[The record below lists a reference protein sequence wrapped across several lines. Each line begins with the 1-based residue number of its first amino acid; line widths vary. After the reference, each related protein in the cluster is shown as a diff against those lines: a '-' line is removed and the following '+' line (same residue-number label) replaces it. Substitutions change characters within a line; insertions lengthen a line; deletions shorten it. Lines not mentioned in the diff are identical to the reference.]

1 MTGLSMTFL
10 ATTRRLLGRF
20 LAALAILL
28 LAGTAAGI
36 LVIRSGWFREK
47 VRERIISEIETASG
61 GRVEVDRFS
70 FRWETLTATV
80 SGFVLHGTEP
90 ANETPLLRVESVTVG
105 LRIIS
110 MMERKVDLSS
120 LRIDKPRLRIVI
132 DSAGSNNFPVPR
144 GPRNGK
150 DWARNLVDVA
160 VREYAVTG
168 GLAEVDIRNVP
179 LDFRGEDLAIQMSR
193 DSTAARY
200 QGKIATRRLRIAA
213 DLMAPAETDLD
224 AAFVLDATRLNLAP
238 LRLTAGKSRVDLNG
252 YLTNLRMPRGTFQT
266 KAELALADAV
276 PMFSL
281 PLKPTGTASF
291 EGDLSISFADGFDY
305 TLAGRTTAQGLG
317 YSYDRLKIENA
328 SASAAVTATPARV
341 TLKDLQAAALGAK
354 ITGQAELV
362 RTEERASPEFHFRGK
377 IGDLEVRQAAA
388 IFTDRPLPWNGVLAG
403 SVEADAV
410 LGKSRTKMALS
421 LSIAP
426 VSEGVPVDGHVEMSY
441 DQEKSLLSLGDS
453 RVSTPATSLIVAGTL
468 DQSLAVRARTTSMD
482 DVLTAL
488 SLAGEGAPKT
498 LPLRFGTGGEATLA
512 GTVTGGLTDPM
523 FHGEVA
529 IANASIEGHRF
540 DRFSGDVAASH
551 KSVELRRMTISRGQ
565 TQIAG
570 DVTVVAGAGDFAA
583 GPLTAQLNVRNAS
596 LAEAAREL
604 DVATDAQG
612 MASAT
617 VHLSGTARQPE
628 AEITINAREVSA
640 NGEQAESLR
649 GALRYT
655 DHSLAVT
662 GGQADV
668 GTGKVLFSGAFEHP
682 VNDYKNGEARLD
694 VTAQNV
700 PFARLAALRALQ
712 PGVEARLDGQADI
725 RGRVQNG
732 ALQVRS
738 VKGDASARTVTLDKD
753 ALGDVSLSAET
764 SGNELALQAK
774 ARLRGTPID
783 AQGKFRMDADM
794 PGSLTFR
801 FPRLT
806 ITALHDLLMLR
817 GTAEQKAEEPPVD
830 GYVEGSGTATVSL
843 KRPENLQAEVKIDTL
858 QLNTKS
864 PQNLRLGVQS
874 QDVQIRNAQPI
885 LIAAN
890 MREARIRAAHLTAL
904 DTDLEVGGAIP
915 LQGNGGADL
924 NVAGTVNLAVLQL
937 LNADLLARGRATV
950 GVSIRGSVRDPLI
963 NGRMEFTGTSLYM
976 NDVPS
981 GLDNAAGTIVF
992 DRNRATIETL
1002 TAQTGGGQVAFHG
1015 FLEFGN
1021 TLIYRLQA
1029 EARQVRVRYPED
1041 VSFTGNAQ
1049 LALTGTSDAS
1059 TLSGTVTLNRAAISP
1074 RVDLGKLLAQAA
1086 KPSPAPPNPNE
1097 YLRGMRFDV
1106 HVSNSPTFELE
1117 TSLTRNVETEVDL
1130 HLRGT
1135 PLRPALQGSIAV
1147 NSGEIQVFGNRYTV
1161 NRGDIRFLNPVKIE
1175 PVLDMNLETRTRGI
1189 TVNVAISGSA
1199 ERLNVNYSSDPPL
1212 QSREIIALLAV
1223 GRDPTA
1229 LSNAAQF
1236 SSSTS
1241 GFSDAGGLLGQA
1253 VSQELSNRLQRF
1265 FGASRVKIDPTM
1277 TGIDNLPSARLTVEQ
1292 QVSRDISLTY
1302 ITNLN
1307 RTQEQIVR
1315 VQWDLNRQWSA
1326 VAIRNSNGLFGVDI
1340 QFRKRFK

>member
-1 MTGLSMTFL
+1 MTGLPAAL
-10 ATTRRLLGRF
+10 RWLGRF
-20 LAALAILL
+20 LAALVILSL
-28 LAGTAAGI
+28 VCAAAGV
-36 LVIRSGWFREK
+36 LVVRSGWFREK
-47 VRERIISEIETASG
+47 VRARIVAEVEQATG
-61 GRVEVDRFS
+61 GRVEIGRFS

-80 SGFVLHGTEP
+80 AGFVLHGMEP
-90 ANETPLLRVESVTVG
+90 ESEPPLLRVESVRVG
-105 LRIIS
+105 LRVIS

-120 LRIDKPRLRIVI
+120 LLIDKPRLRIVI
-132 DSAGSNNFPVPR
+132 YPDGSNNLPEPR
-144 GPRNGK
+144 GVRNGK
-150 DWARNLVDVA
+150 DWAQNLVDLA
-160 VREYAVTG
+160 IRRYAVTD
-168 GLAEVDIRNVP
+168 GLAEVDVRKVP
-179 LDFRGEDLAIQMSR
+179 LNFSGEDLAVQMSR
-193 DSTAARY
+193 DPGVARY
-200 QGKIATRRLRIAA
+200 RGEVASRRLRIAA
-213 DLMAPAETDLD
+213 DFMAPTETDMS
-224 AAFVLDATRLNLAP
+224 AAFTLDATRLNLAP
-238 LRLTAGKSRVDLNG
+238 LRVTAGKSRVELNG
-252 YLTNLRMPRGTFQT
+252 DLTNLRMPRGTFRA

-281 PLKPTGTASF
+281 PVKPAGAAAFDGELSVSF
-291 EGDLSISFADGFDY
+291 SGGFDY
-305 TLAGRTTAQGLG
+305 KLSGRTIAKGLS
-317 YSYDRLKIENA
+317 YTYDRLRLENA
-328 SASAAVTATPARV
+328 TVSAAVTATPARV
-341 TLKDLQAAALGAK
+341 TLQDLQATALGAK
-354 ITGQAELV
+354 ITGQADLV
-362 RTEERASPEFHFRGK
+362 HTEDAAHPDFHFQGK
-377 IGDLEVRQAAA
+377 IDDLEVRQAAA
-388 IFTDRPLPWNGVLAG
+388 ILTDRQLPWNGMLAG
-403 SVEADAV
+403 TVEAHAV
-410 LGKSRTKMALS
+410 LGKPRTNATV
-421 LSIAP
+421 SIAIAP
-426 VSEGVPVDGHVEMSY
+426 MTEGVPVDGQIEMTY
-441 DQEKSLLSLGDS
+441 DQEKSILSFGDS
-453 RVSTPATSLIVAGTL
+453 RVSTPATSLIVAGAF
-468 DQSLAVRARTTSMD
+468 DQSLTVRARTTNVD

-488 SLAGEGAPKT
+488 SMAGDGAPKT
-498 LPLRFGTGGEATLA
+498 LPLQFAKGGEATLA
-512 GTVTGGLTDPM
+512 GTLTGRLTEPM
-523 FHGEVA
+523 FHGEIA
-529 IANASIEGHRF
+529 LANASVEGHAF
-540 DRFSGDVAASH
+540 DRLRGDIAASRG
-551 KSVELRRMTISRGQ
+551 SVEIRRLTVSRGQ
-565 TQIAG
+565 TQIDG
-570 DVTVVAGAGDFAA
+570 DVTVAAAGGDFTA
-583 GPLTAQLNVRNAS
+583 GPLTAQLNARNVS

-604 DVATDAQG
+604 GIATDARG
-612 MASAT
+612 TASAA
-617 VHLSGTARQPE
+617 VHLSGTARNPE

-649 GALRYT
+649 GTLRYT
-655 DHSLAVT
+655 DRSLAVT
-662 GGQADV
+662 GGQADL
-668 GTGKVLFSGAFEHP
+668 GTGKVLFAGAFEHP

-694 VTAQNV
+694 VTSQNV
-700 PFARLAALRALQ
+700 RFTRIAALQKLQ
-712 PGVEARLDGQADI
+712 PTADARLDGKAEV
-725 RGRVQNG
+725 RARVQNG

-738 VKGDASARTVTLDKD
+738 IKGDASARGVTLDKE
-753 ALGDVSLSAET
+753 ALGDVNLAAET

-774 ARLRGTPID
+774 AQVRGTPIE

-794 PGSLTFR
+794 PGSLAFR

-806 ITALHDLLMLR
+806 IAALHDLVMLR
-817 GTAEQKAEEPPVD
+817 GTAEQKAEAPALD
-830 GYVEGSGTATVSL
+830 GYVEGSGTATLSL
-843 KRPENLQAEVKIDTL
+843 RTPENLQAEVKIDAL

-864 PQNLRLGVQS
+864 PENLRLGVQS
-874 QDVQIRNAQPI
+874 QDVQIRNSQPI
-885 LIAAN
+885 LIAINA
-890 MREARIRAAHLTAL
+890 REARIRAAHLTAR
-904 DTDLEVGGAIP
+904 DTDLEVSGAVP
-915 LQGNGGADL
+915 FQRNGGADL
-924 NVAGTVNLAVLQL
+924 NVRGTVNLAALQL
-937 LNADLLARGRATV
+937 LNAELLARGRATV
-950 GVSIRGSVRDPLI
+950 GVSIRGSVRDPLL
-963 NGRMEFTGTSLYM
+963 NGRMEFTGASLYM
-976 NDVPS
+976 TDVPS
-981 GLDNAAGTIVF
+981 GLDNASGTILF

-1002 TAQTGGGQVAFHG
+1002 TAETGGGQMAFKG

-1049 LALTGTSDAS
+1049 LALTGTSAAS

-1074 RVDLGKLLAQAA
+1074 RVDLGRLLAQAA

-1106 HVSNSPTFELE
+1106 HVGNSPTFELE

-1147 NSGEIQVFGNRYTV
+1147 NSGEIQVFGNRYAV
-1161 NRGDIRFLNPVKIE
+1161 NRGDIRFLSPVKIE
-1175 PVLDMNLETRTRGI
+1175 PILDMNLETRTRGI

-1199 ERLNVNYSSDPPL
+1199 DRLNVNYSSDPPL

-1277 TGIDNLPSARLTVEQ
+1277 TGIDNLPSARLTIEQ